1 MPISRKPSCPSGYI
15 LRDSY
20 KTISGKC
27 TPSRCIRK
35 TGLLP
40 GKSSEKT
47 EKSIEKAKMRSN
59 VALRMSKKRGLSIN
73 TKCNNNQ
80 TLRHGYRRMS
90 YNRRTGKHY
99 RHALVAP
106 GCIKK
111 RGKSKINIDDSINS
125 NDDTPVDTPVD
136 TRVNTRDTEEK
147 KPSARI
153 ILDEDDHFLSE
164 YGYHEVQSK
173 SKDERYSAL
182 HNLINHFIPIKG
194 EMATYNY
201 VIKALNA
208 RYILSRNTNPKVA
221 KIFKSDQRF
230 ISSEYKKIKHM

>member
-59 VALRMSKKRGLSIN
+59 VALRMSKRRGLSIN

-111 RGKSKINIDDSINS
+111 RGKSKININYNIDYNI
-125 NDDTPVDTPVD
+125 VDTH
-136 TRVNTRDTEEK
+136 DTEEK
-147 KPSARI
+147 KSSARI

-173 SKDERYSAL
+173 NTRERYSAL
-182 HNLINHFIPIKG
+182 HKLINHFIPIKG

>member
-35 TGLLP
+35 AGLLP
-40 GKSSEKT
+40 GKSSEKAN
-47 EKSIEKAKMRSN
+47 KSIERAKMRSN
-59 VALRMSKKRGLSIN
+59 VALRMSKRRGLSIN
-73 TKCNNNQ
+73 TKCSNNQ
-80 TLRHGYRRMS
+80 TLRQGYRRMS

-111 RGKSKINIDDSINS
+111 RGKSKINIDYNS
-125 NDDTPVDTPVD
+125 VDTHD
-136 TRVNTRDTEEK
+136 TKEK
-147 KPSARI
+147 KSSARI

-173 SKDERYSAL
+173 TTQERYSAL
-182 HNLINHFIPIKG
+182 HKLINHFIPIKG

-208 RYILSRNTNPKVA
+208 RYILSRNSNPKVA
-221 KIFKSDQRF
+221 NIFKSDQRF

>member
-35 TGLLP
+35 AGLLP
-40 GKSSEKT
+40 GKSSEKAK
-47 EKSIEKAKMRSN
+47 KSIERAKMRSN
-59 VALRMSKKRGLSIN
+59 VALRMSKRRGLSIN
-73 TKCNNNQ
+73 TKCSNNQ
-80 TLRHGYRRMS
+80 TLRQGYRRMS

-111 RGKSKINIDDSINS
+111 RGKSKINIDYNS
-125 NDDTPVDTPVD
+125 VDTHD
-136 TRVNTRDTEEK
+136 TKEK
-147 KPSARI
+147 KSSARI

-173 SKDERYSAL
+173 TTQERYSAL
-182 HNLINHFIPIKG
+182 HKLINHFIPIKG

-208 RYILSRNTNPKVA
+208 RYILSRNSNPKVA
-221 KIFKSDQRF
+221 NIFKSDQRF

>member
-35 TGLLP
+35 AGLLP
-40 GKSSEKT
+40 GKSSEKAN
-47 EKSIEKAKMRSN
+47 KSIERAKMRSN
-59 VALRMSKKRGLSIN
+59 VALRMSKRRGLSIN
-73 TKCNNNQ
+73 TKCSNNQ
-80 TLRHGYRRMS
+80 TLRQGYRRMS

-111 RGKSKINIDDSINS
+111 RGKSKINIDYNS
-125 NDDTPVDTPVD
+125 VDTHD
-136 TRVNTRDTEEK
+136 TKEK
-147 KPSARI
+147 KSSARI

-173 SKDERYSAL
+173 TTQERYSAL
-182 HNLINHFIPIKG
+182 HKLINHFIPIKG

-221 KIFKSDQRF
+221 NIFKSDQRF

>member
-35 TGLLP
+35 AGLLP
-40 GKSSEKT
+40 GKSSEKAN
-47 EKSIEKAKMRSN
+47 KSIERAKMRSN
-59 VALRMSKKRGLSIN
+59 VALRMSKRRGLSIN
-73 TKCNNNQ
+73 TKCSNNQ

-111 RGKSKINIDDSINS
+111 RGKSKINIDNSINS
-125 NDDTPVDTPVD
+125 NDDTRVD
-136 TRVNTRDTEEK
+136 TRVTEEK

-173 SKDERYSAL
+173 TTQERYSAL
-182 HNLINHFIPIKG
+182 HKLINHFIPIKG

-208 RYILSRNTNPKVA
+208 RYILSRNSNPKVA
-221 KIFKSDQRF
+221 NIFKSDQRF

>member
-35 TGLLP
+35 AGLLP

-47 EKSIEKAKMRSN
+47 EKSIERAKMRSN
-59 VALRMSKKRGLSIN
+59 VALRMSKRRGLSIN
-73 TKCNNNQ
+73 TKCSNNQ
-80 TLRHGYRRMS
+80 TLRQGYRRMS

-111 RGKSKINIDDSINS
+111 RGKSKINIDYNS
-125 NDDTPVDTPVD
+125 VDTH
-136 TRVNTRDTEEK
+136 DTEEK
-147 KPSARI
+147 KSSARI

-173 SKDERYSAL
+173 TTQERYSAL
-182 HNLINHFIPIKG
+182 HKLINHFIPIKG

-208 RYILSRNTNPKVA
+208 RYILSRNSNPKVA